1 MYPTP
6 ASSSLSI
13 NGAELAIIIVSVLPY
28 NCQIK
33 LKKNNNK
40 IKKQKKQKKIP
51 YQAWHELLAVPDLWD
66 ETHYIWF
73 PFFPLVFYLFIY
85 FFIGFIHLA
94 DWSINIRELLRQK
107 GRDRGR
113 EDCSSSKNVLDAAEV
128 KLSGVNVL
136 FRNVDRVLWVQTQQR
151 RLQQ

>member
-51 YQAWHELLAVPDLWD
+51 YQA
-66 ETHYIWF
+66 
-73 PFFPLVFYLFIY
+73 
-85 FFIGFIHLA
+85 
-94 DWSINIRELLRQK
+94 
-107 GRDRGR
+107 
-113 EDCSSSKNVLDAAEV
+113 
-128 KLSGVNVL
+128 
-136 FRNVDRVLWVQTQQR
+136 
-151 RLQQ
+151 